1 MCASHVAIMRRVRCE
16 SFSTMAAFKRFLTTV
31 LSDVSS
37 QNRRS
42 CESLDA
48 VRAFVRS
55 FPAVDS
61 EMLVQARGLRKP
73 LATLTALVR
82 SVFLMHVQDVNAQT
96 VALLEGAVAKV
107 TGVLPVSLVHA
118 PCVFQMFVAIIFVG
132 EDFAASVASEA
143 ISTCC
148 RKIKTKLLLRSGN
161 SKLTTVR

>member
-1 MCASHVAIMRRVRCE
+1 
-16 SFSTMAAFKRFLTTV
+16 MAAFKRFLTTV

-61 EMLVQARGLRKP
+61 EVLVQTRGLRKP

-107 TGVLPVSLVHA
+107 AGVLPVSLVHA

-148 RKIKTKLLLRSGN
+148 RKIKTKLLL
-161 SKLTTVR
+161 